1 VDTDAEAAECS
12 QMVLTLLCQVNSF
25 GSAKLLGISPISL
38 FLRNQF
44 FHGDVSS
51 TRETEYVY
59 ISHLFFHGLQIVN

>member
-1 VDTDAEAAECS
+1 VDNDAEAAECS

-38 FLRNQF
+38 LLQNQF
-44 FHGDVSS
+44 IHGDVLSA
-51 TRETEYVY
+51 TQIEYVY